1 MEGHPYVQIR
11 DLRPGMKSL
20 NVIFIVLDI
29 GKPTRTKDGHDVR
42 SCKVS
47 DKSGSVNV
55 SVWDEAGCLLQTGD
69 ICKLTK
75 GYSSLWKGCLT
86 LYTGKNGEITKIGE
100 FTMLFCELPN
110 MSEVNQDFKDPSGQ
124 RKSPPSENPD
134 NGSHPI
140 NQSGPNQSMM
150 CRPSQPGGQIT
161 VTTGNGQM
169 SSGNYNNRLP
179 RPNMSQGGAVNG
191 RGRAVRR

>member
-11 DLRPGMKSL
+11 DIRPGLKSL

-42 SCKVS
+42 SCKVA

-55 SVWDEAGCLLQTGD
+55 SVWDEAGGLLQTGD

-100 FTMLFCELPN
+100 FTMQFSEVPN
-110 MSEVNQDFKDPSGQ
+110 MSEANQEFKDLSGQ
-124 RKSPPSENPD
+124 RKSPPTEPPD
-134 NGSHPI
+134 NGSQQV
-140 NQSGPNQSMM
+140 NQSGPNQAVAS
-150 CRPSQPGGQIT
+150 RPPQSGQT
-161 VTTGNGQM
+161 GASTGNGQM
-169 SSGNYNNRLP
+169 APGSFNNRMP
-179 RPNMSQGGAVNG
+179 RPNIPRGGPAVNG